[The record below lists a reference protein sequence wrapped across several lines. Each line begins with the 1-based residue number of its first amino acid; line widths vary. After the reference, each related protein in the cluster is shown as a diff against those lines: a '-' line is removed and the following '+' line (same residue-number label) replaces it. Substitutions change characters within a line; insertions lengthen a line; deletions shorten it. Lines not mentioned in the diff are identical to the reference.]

1 MENSLLLVKLPKFN
15 IQERDI
21 IIKALNYYRMSSIEF
36 LDDLD
41 DIVSNVNDVIKVI
54 EKNSNIYFE
63 KQKEQK

>member
-21 IIKALNYYRMSSIEF
+21 IIKALNYYRMSGIEF

-54 EKNSNIYFE
+54 GKNSNIYFE